1 MADLDE
7 QGSNREHQ
15 RSSQSCGVVELAG
28 HRENI
33 LLGDWSRRILEKIGV
48 LVSSGGNSA
57 GFLVEIEAELQEI
70 MIFET
75 IPGHSKILADS
86 VFTRAFPGFYAKPT
100 FAEDFPHFIL
110 ELRDFTCRAGSD
122 ASIVDVGILQYS
134 LEDGRLEIR
143 RRVLDEHL
151 NGQDLCTSGVIAG
164 GAVAKGNGSVTEE
177 IPGGVR
183 RRRAGEGVRRNTDNS
198 EEGVSITSA
207 HRSEELLDVVD

>member
-1 MADLDE
+1 M
-7 QGSNREHQ
+7 
-15 RSSQSCGVVELAG
+15 
-28 HRENI
+28 
-33 LLGDWSRRILEKIGV
+33 
-48 LVSSGGNSA
+48 
-57 GFLVEIEAELQEI
+57 EIEAEHQEI

-86 VFTRAFPGFYAKPT
+86 VFTGAFPGFYAEPT
-100 FAEDFPHFIL
+100 FAEDFSNFIL
-110 ELRDFTCRAGSD
+110 ECGDFTSRAGSD
-122 ASIVDVGILQYS
+122 ASVVDVVILQYS

-143 RRVLDEHL
+143 TRVLDERL
-151 NGQDLCTSGVIAG
+151 DGCNLCDLCTSGVVAG